1 MSPVLFFEDSMGKTL
16 MDYIN
21 RAEESRG
28 DKQLHNALSDLFE
41 LVDKLIDIVSRT
53 GTEEALNTA
62 MNLETV
68 KNDVENL
75 WSKSPINPMNEE
87 AKYMSEYKKYM
98 DLLHG
103 DIASAG
109 LVLRHYNKIF
119 GFTPESEERKKT
131 RILSQRM
138 EYYNIGISRRIR
150 LERQNNKDNG
160 WSN

>member
-1 MSPVLFFEDSMGKTL
+1 MGKTL

-28 DKQLHNALSDLFE
+28 DKRLHNALSDLFE

-75 WSKSPINPMNEE
+75 WSKSSINPMNEE
-87 AKYMSEYKKYM
+87 AEV
-98 DLLHG
+98 H
-103 DIASAG
+103 
-109 LVLRHYNKIF
+109 
-119 GFTPESEERKKT
+119 E
-131 RILSQRM
+131 
-138 EYYNIGISRRIR
+138 
-150 LERQNNKDNG
+150 
-160 WSN
+160 

>member
-1 MSPVLFFEDSMGKTL
+1 MGKTL
-16 MDYIN
+16 MDYIS

-75 WSKSPINPMNEE
+75 WSKSSINPMNEE
-87 AKYMSEYKKYM
+87 AEV
-98 DLLHG
+98 H
-103 DIASAG
+103 
-109 LVLRHYNKIF
+109 
-119 GFTPESEERKKT
+119 E
-131 RILSQRM
+131 
-138 EYYNIGISRRIR
+138 
-150 LERQNNKDNG
+150 
-160 WSN
+160 

>member
-1 MSPVLFFEDSMGKTL
+1 MGKTL

-28 DKQLHNALSDLFE
+28 DKQLHNTLSDLFE

-87 AKYMSEYKKYM
+87 AEA
-98 DLLHG
+98 H
-103 DIASAG
+103 
-109 LVLRHYNKIF
+109 
-119 GFTPESEERKKT
+119 E
-131 RILSQRM
+131 
-138 EYYNIGISRRIR
+138 
-150 LERQNNKDNG
+150 
-160 WSN
+160 